1 MSNQSALQPLTKQ
14 RDEWMTARK
23 IAMGRFDSEDMEK
36 PGFIESNLQQIASL
50 DTLLANIEKVIA
62 AYEAG
67 QHQD

>member
-1 MSNQSALQPLTKQ
+1 
-14 RDEWMTARK
+14 
-23 IAMGRFDSEDMEK
+23 
-36 PGFIESNLQQIASL
+36 LQQIASL